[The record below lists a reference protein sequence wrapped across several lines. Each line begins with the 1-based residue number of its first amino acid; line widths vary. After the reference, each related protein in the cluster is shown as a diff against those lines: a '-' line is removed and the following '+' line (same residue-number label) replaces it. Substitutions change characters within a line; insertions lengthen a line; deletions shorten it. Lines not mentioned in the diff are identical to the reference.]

1 MLPTL
6 FISHG
11 SPMLPL
17 RDQPARDF
25 LRGLASQLA
34 RPKAILVAS
43 AHWDTERPEIT
54 GVAVN
59 TTIHDFFGFPPA
71 LYELHYPAPGD
82 AAMAAEIA
90 AMLGAQGLE
99 TSVEPARGLD
109 HGAWVPLML
118 MYPAHDI
125 PVMQMSIQSNLGPEH
140 HLLLGQA
147 LVSLRARGILVIG
160 SGGLTHNLRRQRAQD
175 ENAPSAPDVDGFAAW
190 MNAALTGNR
199 IADLVDYRRKAPYAA
214 AQHPTDEHLLPLFV
228 ARGAAGADARSTRLH
243 ASTSY
248 GVLRMDT
255 YAFN

>member
-25 LRGLASQLA
+25 LRGLAGQLA

-54 GVAVN
+54 GVTVN

-82 AAMAAEIA
+82 AALAAEIA
-90 AMLGAQGLE
+90 ATLGVHGLE
-99 TSVEPARGLD
+99 TSIEAARGLD

-125 PVMQMSIQSNLGPEH
+125 PVMQLSIQSYLGPEH
-140 HLLLGQA
+140 HLRLGQA
-147 LVSLRARGILVIG
+147 LVSLRARGVLVIG
-160 SGGLTHNLRRQRAQD
+160 SGGLTHNLRRQRAPD
-175 ENAPSAPDVDGFAAW
+175 ENAPSAPDVDAFAAW
-190 MNAALTGNR
+190 MNTALTENW
-199 IADLVDYRRKAPYAA
+199 IADLVDYRRQAPNAD
-214 AQHPTDEHLLPLFV
+214 AQHPTEEHLLPLFV
-228 ARGAAGADARSTRLH
+228 ARGAAGADARATRLH
-243 ASTSY
+243 ASTSH